1 MGVHKVKKGLDLPL
15 TGAPRQAISDSP
27 EVRRVA
33 VMADD
38 FPGMKPGF
46 EVEVGQTVRRGQ
58 LLFKDR
64 RRAEARHTAPGA
76 GTVVAIHRGARRAL
90 LSVVI
95 ELNDRE
101 RAGRPSDDDF
111 QPFDS
116 FAGEE
121 VDRLSPEQVRALLQE
136 SGLWTAIRE
145 RPFSKVPTPDAPS
158 PHSIFVT
165 AIDTSPLAPDP
176 TVVLEAQQDDFER
189 GLKALGRLT
198 EGKVFVCVA
207 PGAALA
213 RGLGAPV
220 QVEEFK
226 GPHPA
231 GTVGYHI
238 HTLAPVSRSRTVWHV
253 GYQDVACIGRLFETG
268 RLDLDRVVALAGPPL
283 SEPRLVRTRAGA
295 STHDLLAAE
304 ESGFG
309 DVRYISGSVLS
320 GKRAMGE
327 EYGYLGR
334 FDNQVSVLR
343 EEREREFLGWLSP
356 GAKKFSTLPIYLS
369 ALTGSKK
376 MELGTATNG
385 SARAIIPIGLYES
398 VMPFDIVITYLL
410 RALAVGDIETAEKLG
425 CLELDEEDLALCTFV
440 DAGKTEFGPLLRK
453 NLEIIERDG

>member
-15 TGAPRQAISDSP
+15 GGAPRQAVSDSP
-27 EVRRVA
+27 PVRRVA
-33 VMADD
+33 IMADD
-38 FPGMKPGF
+38 FPGMKPGL
-46 EVEVGQTVRRGQ
+46 EVEVGDTVRRGQ
-58 LLFKDR
+58 LVFKDR
-64 RRAEARHTAPGA
+64 RRGEVRHTAPGA

-95 ELNDRE
+95 ELNERE
-101 RAGRPSDDDF
+101 REGLPADEDYQSFEAYTGGNPAG
-111 QPFDS
+111 
-116 FAGEE
+116 
-121 VDRLSPEQVRALLQE
+121 LSPEQVRRLLQE
-136 SGLWTAIRE
+136 SGLWTAIRG
-145 RPFSKVPTPDAPS
+145 RPFGKVPTPDAPA

-165 AIDTSPLAPDP
+165 AMDSHPLAPDP
-176 TVVLEAQQDDFER
+176 AVVLEGQEADFER
-189 GLKALGRLT
+189 GVEVLGRLT

-207 PGAALA
+207 AGSPLG
-213 RGLGAPV
+213 RGLGAPA

-238 HTLAPVSRSRTVWHV
+238 HRLAPVSRSRTVWHV
-253 GYQDVACIGRLFETG
+253 GYQDVACIGRLFATG
-268 RLDLDRVVALAGPPL
+268 RLDLDRIVALSGPPVDD
-283 SEPRLVRTRAGA
+283 PRLVRARAGA

-304 ESGFG
+304 EPSLG
-309 DVRYISGSVLS
+309 DVRYVSGSVLS

-356 GAKKFSTLPIYLS
+356 GPKKYSTLPIYLS
-369 ALTGSKK
+369 ALSRSKK
-376 MELGTATNG
+376 MDLGTSTNG
-385 SARAIIPIGLYES
+385 SHRAIIPIGMYES
-398 VMPFDIVITYLL
+398 VMPFDLVITYLL

-425 CLELDEEDLALCTFV
+425 CLELGEEDLALCTFV